1 MAREQN
7 RKRCWDVSD
16 SMLQLGHLSDI
27 ARPRYERL
35 AAVANPL
42 WNNFQRKIFHFINT
56 DYETSDLNAKCRN
69 SLGQTNSVSTSI
81 GVPSFSLPCES
92 HSHLD
97 KDLNSRDVSRIKE
110 VGDEAHSITFFVDNL
125 AENGVAPSQL
135 MSNDSIARGSMSVA
149 SGSHLDEDL
158 ENMRYNYKKRQSKRE
173 CMIFHGTRAS
183 FFQFWKNYWIL
194 LAFGP

>member
-1 MAREQN
+1 MAAH
-7 RKRCWDVSD
+7 KSA
-16 SMLQLGHLSDI
+16 H
-27 ARPRYERL
+27 
-35 AAVANPL
+35 
-42 WNNFQRKIFHFINT
+42 INT
-56 DYETSDLNAKCRN
+56 DHETSDSNAKCSN
-69 SLGQTNSVSTSI
+69 SLVPSSSAITSI
-81 GVPSFSLPCES
+81 VGPSNSFPCES

-97 KDLNSRDVSRIKE
+97 KDLNSHNVSCIKE
-110 VGDEAHSITFFVDNL
+110 VGDEAHSITFFVDNSV
-125 AENGVAPSQL
+125 ENGVAASQL